1 MGLFGL
7 PRSPRDSHAT
17 LSAHPSDS
25 RSHRGANGTLPTP
38 RLDLD
43 PAVAVA
49 RFEELATALT
59 GTGIR
64 YAVKANP
71 HPELLAQLAAAGCGF
86 DAASPAEV
94 DLALSAGAAAHT
106 LIHSNPI
113 ARRADLAEVY
123 RMGVRLFVVDA
134 ASEVDKL
141 ADVAPEAAVL
151 IRLATTGEGSDWPLS
166 RKYGC
171 SAHDALALLCQAS
184 GRGLDPAG
192 LAFHVGSQ
200 QRQPRAWDAPLAT
213 TAEVFARARAMGLD
227 PRIVDLGGGF
237 PAGHEGDHPDLP
249 AYGAAIRAA
258 LGRCFPDPDRRPVTL
273 AEPGR
278 GIVGDA
284 GVVVTRV
291 VSVIDR
297 GGVRWVYLDAGVF
310 TGLVETLDEAIRY
323 RLSTSADGGP
333 TGPVVLAGPTCD
345 SADVLYEK
353 QPVHL
358 PLALAEGDEVRF
370 HSAGAYTTCYSTV
383 GFNGFDPMPTVVV
396 GGRRT

>member
-7 PRSPRDSHAT
+7 PRSPRNSSAT
-17 LSAHPSDS
+17 LDAHPSDS
-25 RSHRGANGTLPTP
+25 RSHAGLNGILPTP

-71 HPELLAQLAAAGCGF
+71 HPALLAQLAAAGCGF

-94 DLALSAGAAAHT
+94 DLALGAGAAAQT

-134 ASEVDKL
+134 TSEVDKL

-171 SAHDALALLCQAS
+171 SAD
-184 GRGLDPAG
+184 
-192 LAFHVGSQ
+192 
-200 QRQPRAWDAPLAT
+200 DAP
-213 TAEVFARARAMGLD
+213 R
-227 PRIVDLGGGF
+227 
-237 PAGHEGDHPDLP
+237 PALP
-249 AYGAAIRAA
+249 
-258 LGRCFPDPDRRPVTL
+258 
-273 AEPGR
+273 
-278 GIVGDA
+278 
-284 GVVVTRV
+284 GVPSR
-291 VSVIDR
+291 SRR
-297 GGVRWVYLDAGVF
+297 GGPGF
-310 TGLVETLDEAIRY
+310 
-323 RLSTSADGGP
+323 STSAPNSGSRAPGTRRSRPPLRCLHGLVTWVWTRGSSTSAEDSRPGTRATTPTCRP
-333 TGPVVLAGPTCD
+333 TGQPSAPHWGAPSPTPTD
-345 SADVLYEK
+345 G
-353 QPVHL
+353 Q
-358 PLALAEGDEVRF
+358 R
-370 HSAGAYTTCYSTV
+370 HSPSRAGASSATRGSS
-383 GFNGFDPMPTVVV
+383 
-396 GGRRT
+396 